1 MYRKKIIHL
10 YDKLILKLNQ
20 MKKITLCA
28 AFVLSAVFFADV
40 NAQQVENED
49 GVTINVT
56 STGEPVTNNSQ
67 NRGALIF
74 DNGPHFNIPGN
85 PNISQLQNTT
95 LGTNTLG
102 AGVSGAFT
110 CADDVTL
117 TGTYDVVSVDLYA
130 YQTGAPTAPASINFV
145 ALQVWDGDP
154 SGSGTVVWG
163 DLTTDL
169 LDNIEWSNTYRESET
184 TPGTGRAIFRI
195 TANTS
200 GLQLAPGTYWLD
212 WTYAGDPAFSGPWQ
226 PPVSELDVPPNGNGL
241 QSNAGTYAPALDSG
255 ANADPLA
262 FPFQMYGTEVLGVND
277 NTLSAQVSVSPNP
290 AVNSVTI
297 TNRSSINL
305 SSVQIYNIEGKLLQ
319 NVSVDGTSTTV
330 DISALA
336 SGIYMVKISSDQGST
351 TKKLVKR

>member
-1 MYRKKIIHL
+1 
-10 YDKLILKLNQ
+10 

-28 AFVLSAVFFADV
+28 VMAFGAVFFTNV

-56 STGEPVTNNSQ
+56 TTVDPVVNNVQ
-67 NRGALIF
+67 ERGALIY
-74 DNGPHFNIPGN
+74 DNGPHFNVPGN
-85 PNISQLQNTT
+85 PNISLLQNTA

-102 AGVSGAFT
+102 SGVSGDFT

-117 TGTYDVVSVDLYA
+117 TATYDVASIDLYA

-154 SGSGTVVWG
+154 SAGGSVIWG

-169 LDNIEWSNTYRESET
+169 LENIEWSNTYRESET
-184 TPGTGRAIFRI
+184 TPGTGRAIFRV
-195 TANTS
+195 TATTS

-212 WTYAGDPAFSGPWQ
+212 WQYAGDAAFSGPWQ

-241 QSNAGTYAPALDSG
+241 QSNLGTYSPSLDTG
-255 ANADPLA
+255 TGDQLA
-262 FPFQMYGTEVLGVND
+262 YPFQMYGTEVLGVDD
-277 NTLSAQVSVSPNP
+277 NTLSTQVSVSPNP
-290 AVNSVTI
+290 AVNTVTI
-297 TNRSSINL
+297 SNRSNLNL
-305 SSVQIYNIEGKLLQ
+305 STVEIYNIEGKLLQ
-319 NVSVDGTSTTV
+319 NVNVDGSATTL

-336 SGIYMVKISSDQGST
+336 SGIYMVKISSEQGST
-351 TKKLVKR
+351 TKKLIKR